1 MAATSYGR
9 HGRRP
14 SHSDGRPDEGRGYN
28 LSDPLTIAG
37 TELRSRVLLGTGGFR
52 SLETLAT
59 AIEASGAELVT
70 VALRRI
76 DPEAR
81 GSIVDVLDTAG
92 VRLLPNTAGC
102 YTARD
107 AVLTAKLA
115 REAFETD
122 WVKLEVIG
130 DERTLLPDAPALLEA
145 AEELVDEGFTVLPY
159 TNDDPILAR
168 RLEDVGCAAVM
179 PLGSPIGSGMGLLNT
194 YNLRLIRE
202 RAGVPVI
209 LDAGVGTASDAALA
223 MELGYDGVLCASAIS
238 RAEDPV
244 AMARAIR
251 LATEAG
257 RLAYRAG
264 RIPRRLY
271 AQASTPEEG
280 VAEF

>member
-1 MAATSYGR
+1 MATTDVSA
-9 HGRRP
+9 
-14 SHSDGRPDEGRGYN
+14 
-28 LSDPLTIAG
+28 DPLTIAG
-37 TELRSRVLLGTGGFR
+37 TELRSRLLLGTGGFR
-52 SLETLAT
+52 SLDALAT
-59 AIEASGAELVT
+59 AIEATGAELVT

-76 DPEAR
+76 EPGQR
-81 GSIVDVLDTAG
+81 GSIIDVLDAAG

-102 YTARD
+102 FTARD

-179 PLGSPIGSGMGLLNT
+179 PLGSPIGSGMGLLNP

-238 RAEDPV
+238 RADDPT

-251 LATEAG
+251 LGTEGG
-257 RLAYRAG
+257 RLAFRAG

-271 AQASTPEEG
+271 AQASTPEDG
-280 VAEF
+280 TPDF

>member
-1 MAATSYGR
+1 MATTDVSA
-9 HGRRP
+9 
-14 SHSDGRPDEGRGYN
+14 
-28 LSDPLTIAG
+28 DPLTIAG
-37 TELRSRVLLGTGGFR
+37 AELQSRLLLGTGGFR
-52 SLETLAT
+52 SLETLAA
-59 AIEASGAELVT
+59 AIEASGAQLVT

-76 DPEAR
+76 DPDAR
-81 GSIVDVLDTAG
+81 GSITDVLESAG

-102 YTARD
+102 FTARD
-107 AVLTAKLA
+107 AVLTAKMA

-209 LDAGVGTASDAALA
+209 LDAGVGPA
-223 MELGYDGVLCASAIS
+223 YDGVLCASAIS
-238 RAEDPV
+238 RAEDPLT
-244 AMARAIR
+244 MARAIR
-251 LATEAG
+251 LGTEGG

-271 AQASTPEEG
+271 TQASTPEDG